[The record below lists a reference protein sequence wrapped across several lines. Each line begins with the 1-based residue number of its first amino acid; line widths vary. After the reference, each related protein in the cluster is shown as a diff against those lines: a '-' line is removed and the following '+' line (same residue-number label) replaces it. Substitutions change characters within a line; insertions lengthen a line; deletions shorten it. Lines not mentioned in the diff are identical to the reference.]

1 MIVRA
6 CTRSEAGTLPAS
18 ILGVSP
24 YRPFDRA
31 ARPEPEDDR
40 EESVFV
46 TSIIVIALAVAAFQ
60 RVSHGGGAFDAI
72 ETLAWLVAIVL
83 LVERALRARAA
94 AGSRGTSTRPPP
106 TSTG

>member
-1 MIVRA
+1 M
-6 CTRSEAGTLPAS
+6 
-18 ILGVSP
+18 SP
-24 YRPFDRA
+24 YRRPDRA
-31 ARPEPEDDR
+31 PRPEPEDDR

-60 RVSHGGGAFDAI
+60 RVSHGGAFDAI

-94 AGSRGTSTRPPP
+94 AGSRGTSTHRPP